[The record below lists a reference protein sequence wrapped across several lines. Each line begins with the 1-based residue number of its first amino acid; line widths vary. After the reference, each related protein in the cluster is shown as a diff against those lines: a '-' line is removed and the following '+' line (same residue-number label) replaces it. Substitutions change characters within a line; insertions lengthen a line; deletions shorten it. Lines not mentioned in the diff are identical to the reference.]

1 MRWLLLALLGL
12 LALFQY
18 QLWFGEG
25 GLRQKTVLEEQVS
38 LQLEENRKLEM
49 RNQELTDTVDGL
61 KDGLDGIEERAR
73 QDLGMIREGETF
85 YMVIE
90 PEKQP

>member
-1 MRWLLLALLGL
+1 MRWLLLGLLGL

-25 GLRQKTVLEEQVS
+25 GIKQRVVLQNKVS
-38 LQLEENRKLEM
+38 QQLEENRKLEA

-61 KDGLDGIEERAR
+61 RDGLDGIEERAR
-73 QDLGMIREGETF
+73 LDLGMIREGETF
-85 YMVIE
+85 YWVTE
-90 PEKQP
+90 SESQP